1 MHAISNLQRNG
12 ENRGTFGREN
22 RDDFGR
28 ISSRLK
34 IGEQHSSS
42 SSTDAFERVSS
53 SLQIG
58 EQHSSSSLLEIF
70 AVLIG
75 NRTVVYSGVSAF
87 LLVFICLCVATR

>member
-1 MHAISNLQRNG
+1 MHAMSNLQRNG
-12 ENRGTFGREN
+12 ENRGAFGREN

-28 ISSRLK
+28 VSSRLQ

-58 EQHSSSSLLEIF
+58 EQHSSLLFFI
-70 AVLIG
+70 VG
-75 NRTVVYSGVSAF
+75 NICSADWQSDG
-87 LLVFICLCVATR
+87 CV